1 MTPDHARAEALQ
13 LRRRLLEEARR
24 LGAGHLLSY
33 LESHEDEFVA
43 AYVTTR
49 GGEGQPGDVS
59 PFLYTL
65 T

>member
-1 MTPDHARAEALQ
+1 MTPDHVRADALR
-13 LRRRLLEEARR
+13 LRGRLLEEARQ
-24 LGAGHLLSY
+24 LGAGHLLAY

-49 GGEGQPGDVS
+49 GAKGQPGDVS